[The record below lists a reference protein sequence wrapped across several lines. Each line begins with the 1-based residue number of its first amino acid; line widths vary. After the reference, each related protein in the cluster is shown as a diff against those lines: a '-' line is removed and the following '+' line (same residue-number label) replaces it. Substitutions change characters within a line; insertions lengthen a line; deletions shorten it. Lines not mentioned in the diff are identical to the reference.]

1 MTSKLPINLND
12 LLHQRKVEG
21 ERIEYKAGWNPDPI
35 MRTLCA
41 FANDFEN
48 LGWGITALMQDLL
61 TGKKRVTPLLEN
73 RTP

>member
-1 MTSKLPINLND
+1 MTSKLPLNLKD

-21 ERIEYKAGWNPDPI
+21 ERIEYKAGWNPD
-35 MRTLCA
+35 RSCALSLA